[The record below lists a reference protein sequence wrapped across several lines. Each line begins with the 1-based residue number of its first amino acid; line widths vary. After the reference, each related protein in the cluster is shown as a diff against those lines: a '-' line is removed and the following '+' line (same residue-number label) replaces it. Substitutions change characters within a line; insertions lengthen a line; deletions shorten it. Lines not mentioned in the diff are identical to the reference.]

1 MDKFTIEPQR
11 DGEYLAQ
18 IESLEGSTSV
28 TVALVDMEDAGDGQL
43 TDDEATA
50 RATISYLLSHQDASD
65 LPTRIE
71 VGDVLAAYPDAL
83 DKILALRE

>member
-1 MDKFTIEPQR
+1 MDDFTIESQR

-18 IESLEGSTSV
+18 IESLEGSTYV
-28 TVALVDMEDAGDGQL
+28 TVALGDVQDASDGQL

-50 RATISYLLSHQDASD
+50 RAIVSYLLSHQDASD

-83 DKILALRE
+83 EKILALE